1 MKKLIT
7 LFFIGITMMVSAQSG
22 ITWGASANITSNT
35 YGNMQPRM
43 AMDANGNAL
52 VVWGRMSDES
62 VFFSRWTGTSF
73 STPMKLNPS
82 WMAVATASW
91 MGPDIASKGDT
102 VYVVMK
108 RTPEAMDTNHIYI
121 VRSMDGG
128 MSFSAPIQVDNIADS
143 MSRFPTVTVD
153 ASGNPIVAFMKF
165 NSAFLES
172 RWVVAKSTDYGN
184 TFSIDVKASGW
195 SGDSSE
201 VCDCCPGAIVSS
213 GNTTAMLYRDNLS
226 NVRDIWTGISTNNA
240 SAFNS
245 GFKVDN
251 NNWMISSCPASGPDG
266 VIVGDTLYS
275 VFMSGASSNT
285 LSYLSK
291 SSISTGAFNTVNKL
305 TPTIAGLNEQN
316 YPRIAN
322 DGAAM
327 AIVWEQTVGG
337 NAQLPLLFTNNMT
350 NGFPATYDT
359 IDLDNITN
367 ADVALHNGSIMVV
380 WQDGNTRTVRY
391 RKGTYT
397 LAPSAVNDITEGTFS
412 IFPNPA
418 TNSLHVQSS
427 FGLSSMNI
435 VITDLLGK
443 SIMTQSLLN
452 GADLID
458 ISSLNDGVYFIQ
470 VKTDNQFFTQK
481 FMKQ

>member
-1 MKKLIT
+1 MKKIIT
-7 LFFIGITMMVSAQSG
+7 LLFIGINILVSAQSG
-22 ITWGASANITSNT
+22 ITWGASANLTSSA

-43 AMDANGNAL
+43 CMDASGNAM
-52 VVWGRMSDES
+52 VIWGRMSDES

-73 STPMKLNPS
+73 STPIKLNPS
-82 WMAVATASW
+82 WMTVATASW

-108 RTPEAMDTNHIYI
+108 KTPESNDSSHVYI
-121 VRSMDGG
+121 VRSVNGG
-128 MSFSAPIQVDNIADS
+128 ISFSAPIQVDSIADS

-153 ASGNPIVAFMKF
+153 ANGNPIVAFMKF
-165 NSAFLES
+165 NAAFLES
-172 RWVVAKSTDYGN
+172 RWVVAKSTDLGN
-184 TFSIDVKASGW
+184 TFSTDIKASGW
-195 SGDSSE
+195 SGASAE

-226 NVRDIWTGISTNNA
+226 NIRDIWTGISSDNA
-240 SAFNS
+240 STFNS
-245 GFKVDN
+245 GFAVDN
-251 NNWMISSCPASGPDG
+251 TNWMVMSCPASGPDG
-266 VIVGDTLYS
+266 VIVGDTLYT
-275 VFMSGASSNT
+275 VFMSRASTNT

-291 SSISTGAFNTVNKL
+291 SSISAGSVSAVNKL

-316 YPRIAN
+316 YPRISN

-327 AIVWEQTVGG
+327 AIIWEQTVGG

-359 IDLDNITN
+359 VDLNDITN

-397 LAPSAVNDITEGTFS
+397 LAPSAVNDLTEGTFS

-427 FGLSSMNI
+427 FGLSSMDI

-470 VKTDNQFFTQK
+470 VKTDKQFFTQK